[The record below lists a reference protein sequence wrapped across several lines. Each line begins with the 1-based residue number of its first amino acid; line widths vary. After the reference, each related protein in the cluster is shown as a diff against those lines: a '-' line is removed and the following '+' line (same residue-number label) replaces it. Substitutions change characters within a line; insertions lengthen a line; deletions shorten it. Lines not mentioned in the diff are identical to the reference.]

1 MDIDGS
7 NSLNN
12 GNPNSKGSK
21 IVNEERKS
29 TKRDVSNPLF
39 VNHELA
45 WHEMRRAWVGDGSQ
59 TSHTKFRQPILS
71 WTTSFEDLLSSGETF
86 PDPIP
91 LADVV
96 DLLVDIWIEE
106 GCSAQELHCCNIH
119 KLSTLYYK
127 VQID

>member
-39 VNHELA
+39 VNHAELA

-106 GCSAQELHCCNIH
+106 GCNHSNCVLVSWSCI
-119 KLSTLYYK
+119 
-127 VQID
+127 